1 MFLDGVL
8 RSENKTPIFEGVSL
22 YKALNVNGLVTLACD
37 DQEEANRW
45 CKEHKLVDIDGFISN
60 KTVGEY
66 EDKDFRKI
74 QHQQASGPLHLIVT
88 ADMDLAV
95 KCLENGI
102 KTLLW
107 LHPVYLSAKF
117 RPDGREGRKSWDAVV
132 GELDR
137 QVQLMLEDDRL

>member
-22 YKALNVNGLVTLACD
+22 YKALNVNGLVSLACD

-66 EDKDFRKI
+66 EDRDFRKI
-74 QHQQASGPLHLIVT
+74 QHQQASAPIHMVIT

>member
-8 RSENKTPIFEGVSL
+8 RSENKTPIYEGVSL
-22 YKALNVNGLVTLACD
+22 YKALNVNGLVTLACE
-37 DQEEANRW
+37 DQEEAKRW
-45 CKEHKLVDIDGFISN
+45 CKEHKLTDIDGFISD

>member
-1 MFLDGVL
+1 M
-8 RSENKTPIFEGVSL
+8 
-22 YKALNVNGLVTLACD
+22 
-37 DQEEANRW
+37 
-45 CKEHKLVDIDGFISN
+45 
-60 KTVGEY
+60 
-66 EDKDFRKI
+66 
-74 QHQQASGPLHLIVT
+74 IVT

>member
-8 RSENKTPIFEGVSL
+8 RSENKTPIYEGVSL
-22 YKALNVNGLVTLACD
+22 YKALNVNGLVTLACE
-37 DQEEANRW
+37 DQEEAKRW
-45 CKEHKLVDIDGFISN
+45 CKEHKLTDIDGFISD

-66 EDKDFRKI
+66 EDKNFRKI

>member
-22 YKALNVNGLVTLACD
+22 YKALNVNGLVTLACE

-66 EDKDFRKI
+66 EDKDFLKI

-88 ADMDLAV
+88 ADMDLAI